1 LAERVIDRAVTS
13 SDTSLRPD
21 PAEYMHYVTA
31 SDQGRR
37 YKALVLDRLDLR
49 PGLTALDVGCGPGAD
64 LGELAAAVTA
74 SGSVIGVDL
83 DADMVREARVTAAD
97 VPHVEVRRGDA
108 HHLPVATA
116 AVDRIRVDRALQ
128 HMASPIDVLTEL
140 RRVCRAGGVAVLAEP
155 DWATLAID
163 SADLATSAAFTRYT
177 CEEVAR
183 NPCMGRQLARLG
195 LSAGFE
201 IGSVLAVSSV
211 FDDFAV
217 ADRILGLTRNSAAA
231 VRAEYA
237 DGVAVQRWLQGLGE
251 GPFIAAVTL
260 FVVALSAPA

>member
-1 LAERVIDRAVTS
+1 MTS
-13 SDTSLRPD
+13 CDTSLRPD

-31 SDQGRR
+31 SRQGRR
-37 YKALVLDRLDLR
+37 YKAVVLDQLDLR

-64 LGELAAAVTA
+64 LGELAVAVTA
-74 SGSVIGVDL
+74 SGSVIGVEV
-83 DADMVREARVTAAD
+83 DADMVRAAAD
-97 VPHVEVRRGDA
+97 STADLPQVEVRRGDA

-116 AVDRIRVDRALQ
+116 GVDRIRVDRALQ
-128 HMASPIDVLTEL
+128 HMAAPIDVMTEL
-140 RRVCRAGGVAVLAEP
+140 RRVCRPGGVAVLAEP

-177 CEEVAR
+177 CDEIVR
-183 NPCMGRQLARLG
+183 NPCIGRQLARLG
-195 LSAGFE
+195 RSAGFE

-217 ADRILGLTRNSAAA
+217 ADRILGLTRNSATAVDAGYVGGAA
-231 VRAEYA
+231 A
-237 DGVAVQRWLQGLGE
+237 QRWLQGLGE

-260 FVVALSAPA
+260 FVVALSMPAD